1 MSTHDEHTGSR
12 IRIRLY
18 EESDR
23 EFLLGLAP
31 RLATG
36 LAQWRAPQKMEAA
49 ALRWIAEDIAGM
61 DERST
66 VLIAEDANGARL
78 GFVTV
83 GEQLHFTGAA
93 QAYVGELVVAAEAEG
108 RGAGRAMMTAA
119 EERARARGDGVGAPG
134 TGAANEGARVFYA
147 RLGYREESVKLVKT
161 L

>member
-49 ALRWIAEDIAGM
+49 ALRWSGEGIAGM

-66 VLIAEDANGARL
+66 GVIAEGANGARAGVATGGTPL
-78 GFVTV
+78 PVT
-83 GEQLHFTGAA
+83 
-93 QAYVGELVVAAEAEG
+93 
-108 RGAGRAMMTAA
+108 RP
-119 EERARARGDGVGAPG
+119 ARGDLA
-134 TGAANEGARVFYA
+134 E
-147 RLGYREESVKLVKT
+147 
-161 L
+161 